1 MSTRVNATLAG
12 CLLGYSEKTMRK
24 WFKDGTVKGAEK
36 VSRPGMPE
44 EWEIELSVLVRE
56 AGHLLKQDRVRVM
69 AQFIDMVRG
78 SGGSGGSG
86 GNGGVG
92 SNGPHNGNDDWP
104 PLPSGRLPEPSPRI
118 PGTFR
123 NATEA
128 ARWMMTHGIHA
139 ESTVKSWPGWPP
151 SRLDP
156 ANVLALAIERQDTG
170 NWRITWRL
178 HECDNPT
185 CVCHTML

>member
-44 EWEIELSVLVRE
+44 EWEIELATLVRE

-78 SGGSGGSG
+78 SGGSGG
-86 GNGGVG
+86 NGG
-92 SNGPHNGNDDWP
+92 SQPPPNGGAGGESP
-104 PLPSGRLPEPSPRI
+104 PSSGRSPVGGMRLV
-118 PGTFR
+118 GTYR
-123 NATEA
+123 NPTEA
-128 ARWMMTHGIHA
+128 AHWLCEHGINSI
-139 ESTVKSWPGWPP
+139 STPKSWPGWPP
-151 SRLDP
+151 AQLDQED
-156 ANVLALAIERQDTG
+156 VLQVAIDRRDTG
-170 NWRITWRL
+170 GRRITWRL